1 MKLKKNSLSKYTFL
15 IIIFVS
21 ILVFTFRYMEQNNR
35 FYDTV
40 SIQQDIMIEQDNKKE
55 TILNEKSYDSNPT
68 NLNKGKINSLVK
80 DINEVQA
87 KINRI
92 ERNKSYRMLINNEI
106 SSSIGK
112 GQSLKEY
119 LESTKK
125 GFQLNELQLIDEI
138 NNILD
143 IVENY
148 RENKIERGL
157 LD

>member
-1 MKLKKNSLSKYTFL
+1 
-15 IIIFVS
+15 
-21 ILVFTFRYMEQNNR
+21 MEQNNR

-148 RENKIERGL
+148 RENKIERGF

>member
-40 SIQQDIMIEQDNKKE
+40 SIQQDTMIEQDNKKE

-106 SSSIGK
+106 SSSIGN

-148 RENKIERGL
+148 RENKIERGF

>member
-1 MKLKKNSLSKYTFL
+1 
-15 IIIFVS
+15 
-21 ILVFTFRYMEQNNR
+21 MEQNNR

-40 SIQQDIMIEQDNKKE
+40 SIQQDTMIEQDNKKE

-106 SSSIGK
+106 SSSIGN

-148 RENKIERGL
+148 RENKIERGF